1 MLDKEACVAVCSYEN
16 DKPSACTDVTIQ
28 NNLAAGCK
36 FSGFI
41 APGYDCDVTTSTHFK
56 DNVAHSIEGT
66 GALVYPDDV
75 NGNNHNGCY
84 EISHFKAY
92 KTTLPCLGAHY
103 ATHEMRAH
111 DITCIDAEKGI
122 SLQTGV
128 EGTGMVIKFSNS
140 KIYGETDADDCPA
153 DHECYCPNKIGFM
166 FFGNNVA
173 PKTLHMPAMSPRPIY
188 KVKSYGAYG
197 GTAQIDNVT
206 FKNFATN
213 GVTKCAARSVIFEAI
228 DSASDKVPIHYFTN
242 TVFEDVD
249 TKSMAFFYDPPNKW
263 AIVKDCGAFPC
274 TAPNNILLTFTTTTY
289 AGTTQPTATHA
300 DFQMIPDDPNVG
312 GSVGSSWATCTANT
326 DWQGYLCQDRSV
338 GMLVFES
345 LDSDTMDRSIQ
356 PIFI

>member
-1 MLDKEACVAVCSYEN
+1 M
-16 DKPSACTDVTIQ
+16 
-28 NNLAAGCK
+28 
-36 FSGFI
+36 
-41 APGYDCDVTTSTHFK
+41 
-56 DNVAHSIEGT
+56 
-66 GALVYPDDV
+66 
-75 NGNNHNGCY
+75 
-84 EISHFKAY
+84 
-92 KTTLPCLGAHY
+92 
-103 ATHEMRAH
+103 
-111 DITCIDAEKGI
+111 
-122 SLQTGV
+122 
-128 EGTGMVIKFSNS
+128 
-140 KIYGETDADDCPA
+140 
-153 DHECYCPNKIGFM
+153 
-166 FFGNNVA
+166 
-173 PKTLHMPAMSPRPIY
+173 
-188 KVKSYGAYG
+188 
-197 GTAQIDNVT
+197 T
-206 FKNFATN
+206 FKNFASN

-228 DSASDKVPIHYFTN
+228 DSASDKIPIHYFTN

-356 PIFI
+356 PIFILNEATGFNNTLNSMMDHVWDGFYTGQTRISRFPGLLSTDLDYTLEISGTPPKKMRFKLEADQGGTKIKIPYPVAGSVTIYADEVK